1 MRKIILV
8 AAAMVLAS
16 ASAQAGGPRGLSLA
30 STNEQ
35 ASAPQTTATT
45 SAPTQVSEAAP
56 AAEAPKYLDRPPA
69 ISLTAPAAT
78 APTTTTSAPATA
90 QPRREV
96 HREGGQAEAQPQ
108 LDRRSHHRRAA
119 SPRHLLVRCLW
130 SQKHMAGTSPAMT
143 QEFLI

>member
-69 ISLTAPAAT
+69 VSLTAPAAT
-78 APTTTTSAPATA
+78 APTTTTATSAPATA
-90 QPRREV
+90 QPAAKSTAKADKPKHKRSWTEGRIIGEL
-96 HREGGQAEAQPQ
+96 HRHGIY
-108 LDRRSHHRRAA
+108 
-119 SPRHLLVRCLW
+119 W
-130 SQKHMAGTSPAMT
+130 
-143 QEFLI
+143 

>member
-35 ASAPQTTATT
+35 ASAPQTHGDNERADAGERS
-45 SAPTQVSEAAP
+45 SASRRSSEISRSPARDFAHGPCCDRADHDDLSARYGPT
-56 AAEAPKYLDRPPA
+56 
-69 ISLTAPAAT
+69 
-78 APTTTTSAPATA
+78 
-90 QPRREV
+90 RREV
-96 HREGGQAEAQPQ
+96 HREGGQAEAQAQ
-108 LDRRSHHRRAA
+108 LDRRPHHRRAA
-119 SPRHLLVRCLW
+119 SPRHLPVRVIAPK
-130 SQKHMAGTSPAMT
+130 KHMAGTSPAMT

>member
-78 APTTTTSAPATA
+78 APTTTTATSAPATA
-90 QPRREV
+90 QPAAKSTAKADKPKHKRSWTEGRIISEL
-96 HREGGQAEAQPQ
+96 HRHGIY
-108 LDRRSHHRRAA
+108 
-119 SPRHLLVRCLW
+119 W
-130 SQKHMAGTSPAMT
+130 
-143 QEFLI
+143 